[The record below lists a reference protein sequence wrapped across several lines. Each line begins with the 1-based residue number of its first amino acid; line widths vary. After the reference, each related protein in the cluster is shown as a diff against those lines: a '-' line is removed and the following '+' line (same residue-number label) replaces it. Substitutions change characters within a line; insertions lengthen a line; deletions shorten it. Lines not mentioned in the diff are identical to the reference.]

1 MARNNKYYNLDK
13 AVSGDSNYKSAIIT
27 IIVVLVVI
35 GLFYLFA
42 VYITNKPQKINVP
55 EESISYEQITAGST
69 FNMSD
74 DEYIVLF
81 YSRENNSEITEKISS
96 YKSRN
101 KIGVYY
107 VDLDDA
113 INNTV
118 VSDKSN
124 KNATKASELKV
135 TNPTIIR
142 IKNGKITNYIEG
154 QKDVVNYIS

>member
-1 MARNNKYYNLDK
+1 MARDKKYYNLDK

-42 VYITNKPQKINVP
+42 VYITSKPQKIYVP

-69 FNMSD
+69 FNMGD
-74 DEYIVLF
+74 NEYIVLF
-81 YSRENNSEITEKISS
+81 YSRENNAEITEKISG
-96 YKSRN
+96 YKVKN
-101 KIGVYY
+101 NINVYY

-113 INNTV
+113 INNSVKSTT
-118 VSDKSN
+118 SN
-124 KNATKASELKV
+124 KEATKASELKV

-142 IKNGKITNYIEG
+142 IKNGKINNYIEG
-154 QKDVVNYIS
+154 QKNVVNYLS

>member
-1 MARNNKYYNLDK
+1 MARNKKYYNLDK
-13 AVSGDSNYKSAIIT
+13 AISGDSNYKSAIIT
-27 IIVVLVVI
+27 IVVVLLVI

-42 VYITNKPQKINVP
+42 VYITSKPQKIYVP

-74 DEYIVLF
+74 SEYIVLF
-81 YSRENNSEITEKISS
+81 YSRENNTEITDKISN
-96 YKSRN
+96 YKTRN
-101 KIGVYY
+101 NIGVYY

-118 VSDKSN
+118 ISNTSN
-124 KNATKASELKV
+124 KEATKASELKV

-142 IKNGKITNYIEG
+142 IKNGKITDYVEG
-154 QKDVVNYIS
+154 QNNVVNYIS

>member
-1 MARNNKYYNLDK
+1 MARKKKYYDLDK
-13 AVSGDSNYKSAIIT
+13 AIGGESTYKSAIIT
-27 IIVVLVVI
+27 IVVVLVVI
-35 GLFYLFA
+35 ALFYLFA
-42 VYITNKPQKINVP
+42 VYITNKPQKINIP

-74 DEYIVLF
+74 EEYIVLF
-81 YSRENNSEITEKISS
+81 YSRENNADITSNISN
-96 YKSRN
+96 YKSLN

-113 INNTV
+113 INNSV
-118 VSDKSN
+118 ISSQSN

-142 IKNGKITNYIEG
+142 IKDGKIIDYIEG
-154 QKDVVNYIS
+154 QDNVVNYIS